1 MLDTGLA
8 SILAIRKDHDMD
20 ALQFHFQGGLAD
32 TNKMDF
38 YESARFQ
45 YAAARLSVK
54 LDQFRR
60 TGKFSRRVTTTS
72 RTNIDLYPFEKGSFN
87 LKISAQAEA
96 DAEYHVSVPLTTL
109 WTYIIERVFQPT
121 ETSSA
126 FDLIDSDSLRAE
138 FFQLV
143 DRNTFETSAAI
154 DLLRSQIE
162 TAAGLSPRETE
173 LLDRLISESERR
185 AYLKSHRDILS
196 QISPEEDAALVTM
209 ATPLLGEMAVPLRR
223 SAKLVTISAIDDFGE
238 RPVLTANRRMVS
250 DLESILIDKIVNTI
264 DVNIVQYNKETG
276 WGKFRNDYWD
286 GISSFS
292 VPADR
297 KDELK
302 YNLLH
307 AMQENAVSVD
317 AYFVRNLANEPIRL
331 ILVNINEINETDRL

>member
-1 MLDTGLA
+1 
-8 SILAIRKDHDMD
+8 MD
-20 ALQFHFQGGLAD
+20 ALQFHFQGGLSD
-32 TNKMDF
+32 NHRMDF

-60 TGKFSRRVTTTS
+60 TGRFSRRVTTTS
-72 RTNIDLYPFEKGSFN
+72 RTNIDLYAFERGSFN
-87 LKISAQAEA
+87 LKISAEAEA
-96 DAEYHVSVPLTTL
+96 DAEYHVAVPLTTL
-109 WTYIIERVFQPT
+109 WTYVIERVFRPT
-121 ETSSA
+121 ETSAA
-126 FDLIDSDSLRAE
+126 FDLIDSDSLRSE

-143 DRNTFETSAAI
+143 DRNTFESSAAI
-154 DLLRSQIE
+154 ELLRSQIN
-162 TAAGLSPRETE
+162 TAAGLSLREQE
-173 LLDRLISESERR
+173 LLDRLISESGRR
-185 AYLKSHRDILS
+185 SYLHSHTDILS
-196 QISPEEDAALVTM
+196 HISPEEDAALVTM

-223 SAKLVTISAIDDFGE
+223 SAKLVTIKAIDDFGE
-238 RPVLTANRRMVS
+238 RQVLTADRKMVS
-250 DLESILIDKIVNTI
+250 DLESLKIDKNVNTI

-307 AMQENAVSVD
+307 AMQENMVSVD
-317 AYFVRNLANEPIRL
+317 AYFVRNLADEPIRL
-331 ILVNINEINETDRL
+331 VLVNINEINELDRL